1 MFKSIPFISHVIMHL
16 VHLLCLCSI
25 LQSRQKNLRHE
36 FNLLYV
42 FPPPTIL
49 LLNIQLF
56 QRSFSSLN
64 FLNNLKEKK
73 LCRLW
78 QAPQMET
85 IIPVQSP
92 YLTNT
97 ARPEQKLSTK
107 KNKNNAR
114 LLSCL
119 LIFHKIPWRSFR
131 RFGHF
136 VMQQILRQGRPAPA
150 PSLTLEPGPHSG
162 PAKL

>member
-25 LQSRQKNLRHE
+25 LQIRQQQNFRHE
-36 FNLLYV
+36 FLTSYV
-42 FPPPTIL
+42 LPPPTIL
-49 LLNIQLF
+49 LSNIQLF
-56 QRSFSSLN
+56 QRSLSSLN

-92 YLTNT
+92 HLTNT
-97 ARPEQKLSTK
+97 ARPEQKPSTK

-114 LLSCL
+114 LLML
-119 LIFHKIPWRSFR
+119 
-131 RFGHF
+131 
-136 VMQQILRQGRPAPA
+136 
-150 PSLTLEPGPHSG
+150 PSNFPQNALE
-162 PAKL
+162 KL

>member
-25 LQSRQKNLRHE
+25 LQIRQMNFRHE
-36 FNLLYV
+36 FRPSV
-42 FPPPTIL
+42 FPPSTIL

-92 YLTNT
+92 HLTNT
-97 ARPEQKLSTK
+97 ARPEQKPSTK

-114 LLSCL
+114 LLML
-119 LIFHKIPWRSFR
+119 PFNFP
-131 RFGHF
+131 
-136 VMQQILRQGRPAPA
+136 QNA
-150 PSLTLEPGPHSG
+150 LE
-162 PAKL
+162 KL